1 MNSVRLIV
9 THPGGAHKDDFLACS
24 ALLALYGVPVE
35 RRDPTDEELL
45 DPSVCVV
52 DVGHDHDPE
61 KRNFDHHQFPRDHV
75 PTCAI
80 SLVLKYLGVYE
91 DARQFCDWLEP
102 AEWFD
107 CRGPKETAEHLGIE
121 RDIVS
126 KLNSPI
132 DLTLLRRFGLS
143 TRLEPGEPLWE
154 IMKLIGFDMVDFLK
168 TLRERIEFVT
178 EHAEHWEIEID
189 ERSFKV
195 VYLPRTEPMPEEP
208 SMGIVRYV
216 EEQGLDAEVVGLV
229 YPDRRG
235 EGYGLSRYKDHPNMD
250 FTQIEAE
257 LDVHFAHK
265 KGFVAKSS
273 ATEKE
278 RLKKL
283 LQMAWQDV

>member
-1 MNSVRLIV
+1 MKAVRLIV
-9 THPGGAHKDDFLACS
+9 THPGGAHKDDFLACC

-35 RRDPTDEELL
+35 RRDPTAEELE
-45 DPSVCVV
+45 DPGVCVV

-61 KRNFDHHQFPRDHV
+61 KRNFDHHQFPRDDA
-75 PTCAI
+75 PSCAI
-80 SLVLKYLGVYE
+80 SLVLKYLCVYE
-91 DARQFCDWLEP
+91 DARQFCDWLET
-102 AEWFD
+102 AEWLD
-107 CRGPKETAEHLGIE
+107 CRGPKDTAEHLGIE
-121 RDIVS
+121 RDIIS

-154 IMKLIGFDMVDFLK
+154 IMTLIGADMVDFLK

-178 EHAEHWEIEID
+178 KHAELWDIEIE

-257 LDVHFAHK
+257 QDVHFAHK

>member
-1 MNSVRLIV
+1 MKAVRLIV
-9 THPGGAHKDDFLACS
+9 THPGGAHKDDFLACC

-35 RRDPTDEELL
+35 RRDPTAEELE
-45 DPSVCVV
+45 DPGVCVV

-61 KRNFDHHQFPRDHV
+61 KRNFDHHQFPRYDA
-75 PTCAI
+75 PSCAI
-80 SLVLKYLGVYE
+80 SLVLKYLCVYE
-91 DARQFCDWLEP
+91 DARQFCDWLET
-102 AEWFD
+102 AEWLD
-107 CRGPKETAEHLGIE
+107 CRGPKDTAEHLGIE
-121 RDIVS
+121 RDIIS

-154 IMKLIGFDMVDFLK
+154 IMTLIGADMVDFLK

-178 EHAEHWEIEID
+178 KHAELWDIEIE

-257 LDVHFAHK
+257 QDVHFAHK